1 MATMDESLK
10 SKLFDFFN
18 VLLITLIMTVVLYP
32 LIFIVSSS
40 LSDPDLV
47 STGKVWLLPKGLNIE
62 GYKRVFRDPEI
73 MIGYR
78 NTIFYTVTG
87 TFLNLFL
94 TLLAAYALSRKD
106 LVGRNVLMFFM
117 AFTMYFS
124 GGMIPTYLLIRSLGL
139 FNSWWVL
146 IVSGAV
152 ATYNLIIAR
161 TFFSNGVP
169 HDLEEAA
176 MIDGCSMTRT
186 FITIVLPLSKA
197 LIGVLTLYYGVAHWN
212 SWFSAMIYLT
222 DRSKVPLQLILREI
236 LIEQQMRA
244 DMVSSGDAMG
254 DEMLTLQ
261 VKLASLIRYCI
272 IVVSSAPVI
281 MVYPF
286 LQKYFDKGVMLGSIK
301 G

>member
-1 MATMDESLK
+1 MAIIDESLK

-18 VLLITLIMTVVLYP
+18 IMLISLIMIIVLYP

-47 STGKVWLLPKGLNIE
+47 STGKVWLLPQGLNIE

-73 MIGYR
+73 MVGYR
-78 NTIFYTVTG
+78 NTIFYTIAG
-87 TFLNLFL
+87 TCLNLLL

-124 GGMIPTYLLIRSLGL
+124 GGMIPTYLLIKTLGL
-139 FNSWWVL
+139 FNTWWVL
-146 IVSGAV
+146 IIGGAV

-222 DRSKVPLQLILREI
+222 DRDKVPLQLILREI

-281 MVYPF
+281 IVYPF